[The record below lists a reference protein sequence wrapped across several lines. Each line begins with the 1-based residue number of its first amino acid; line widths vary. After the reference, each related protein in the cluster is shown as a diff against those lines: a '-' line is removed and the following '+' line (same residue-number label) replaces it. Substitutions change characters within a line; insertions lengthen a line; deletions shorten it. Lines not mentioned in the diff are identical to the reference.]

1 MVEQHTRW
9 TRTVQYNTETKEYFI
24 DLKGIAEHMGWNI
37 EDELEWIID
46 DSNRAILKKKE
57 QEKEV

>member
-1 MVEQHTRW
+1 MVEQHTKW
-9 TRTVQYNTETKEYFI
+9 TRTVQYDTETKEYFI

-46 DSNRAILKKKE
+46 DNRAILKKKE